1 MRKTKFW
8 ILGIILALI
17 YSCSDDFLVV
27 EQSPRKIDVSE
38 VRAYFEKYATDL
50 TPLTFKDPLSRFISF
65 GEPELIPEWDRAIE
79 FENEDYLITEVLL
92 HSLSNAICVER
103 IIKDAEFRGEKDIF
117 CQRRLVIARQKGSEE
132 IDMFVAT
139 LVPDDDFVGGEET
152 LFSGRV
158 FYSELNGDFRKAVG
172 YKEGQI
178 EEKEQIK
185 KAVSCAVCTQEGVPL
200 DYSTCTFLEVQTSRS
215 ATYSSSESGGEV
227 PGWTGGGISGGS
239 IGGGG
244 TGGGSG
250 GGGVG
255 YDPDYELGQQSFERV
270 RRDLVYQNVQPV
282 YLHPK
287 NAGYHIVN
295 GFSIGVNTNGIIAS
309 CLNFMNQN
317 NIDVYAKNF
326 GRTVGILGAGLGWAQ
341 TIIAFTD
348 SNIPNPNLWDVAL
361 NVLNTAGVIC
371 GFIPALIPLAGVIG
385 IATCVIGI
393 VMTTINYTKA
403 QLIQVPLDDGSNIYI
418 YISPN
423 IMIA

>member
-1 MRKTKFW
+1 MSTPSPPWR
-8 ILGIILALI
+8 
-17 YSCSDDFLVV
+17 SCW
-27 EQSPRKIDVSE
+27 PRPRATRRPVSE
-38 VRAYFEKYATDL
+38 ET
-50 TPLTFKDPLSRFISF
+50 
-65 GEPELIPEWDRAIE
+65 
-79 FENEDYLITEVLL
+79 
-92 HSLSNAICVER
+92 
-103 IIKDAEFRGEKDIF
+103 
-117 CQRRLVIARQKGSEE
+117 
-132 IDMFVAT
+132 DMFVAT
-139 LVPDDDFVGGEET
+139 LVPDDEFAGGEET
-152 LFSGRV
+152 PFTGRV
-158 FYSELNGDFRKAVG
+158 FYSELNGNFRKAVG

-178 EEKEQIK
+178 EKKEFIK
-185 KAVSCAVCTQEGVPL
+185 KAVSCAVCTREGVPL
-200 DYSTCTFLEVQTSRS
+200 DYSTFTFQEGQTSRS
-215 ATYSSSESGGEV
+215 ATYSNSEGGGGGWD
-227 PGWTGGGISGGS
+227 PGWGGGGGGS

-244 TGGGSG
+244 TGGGSTGGGTG
-250 GGGVG
+250 GGGSG

-403 QLIQVPLDDGSNIYI
+403 QLIQIPLDDGSNIYI